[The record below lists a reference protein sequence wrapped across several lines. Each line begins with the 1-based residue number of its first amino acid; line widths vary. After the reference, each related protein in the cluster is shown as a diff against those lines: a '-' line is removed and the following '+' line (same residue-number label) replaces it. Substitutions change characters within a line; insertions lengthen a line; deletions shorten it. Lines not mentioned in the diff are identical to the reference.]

1 MRKLLLTATIFS
13 IFAALSGFCAD
24 QKIAVVDM
32 EKLFQNYYKTKI
44 ADADIK
50 KQAEVFKDYSDKLN
64 DSLVKLQDEFKELRD
79 AAQNIALSEAER
91 ENKRVAAQDKYRQL
105 KEKEAEVKQ
114 YNTEKQNQLKD
125 IYEEKRSNLLKEIS
139 ETIKKHCQPQGITIV
154 LDSSGKTLN
163 NIPSIVYKLPEM
175 DITEIILKEINKS
188 VEDRKPEEKKDDRKK
203 EEKKETTAEPAIK
216 K

>member
-1 MRKLLLTATIFS
+1 MRKLTVLSIIFS
-13 IFAALSGFCAD
+13 LFTAISGFCAD
-24 QKIAVVDM
+24 QKLAVVDM
-32 EKLFQNYYKTKI
+32 EKLFQSYYKTKI

-105 KEKEAEVKQ
+105 KEKEAELKQ
-114 YNTEKQNQLKD
+114 YNAEKQNQLKD
-125 IYEEKRSNLLKEIS
+125 IYEEKRNNILKEIS
-139 ETIKKHCQPQGITIV
+139 ETIRKYCQPLGISIV
-154 LDSSGKTLN
+154 FDSSGKTLN
-163 NIPSIVYKLPEM
+163 NIPSIIYKLPEM

-188 VEDRKPEEKKDDRKK
+188 VEDKKGEEKKTEEKKK
-203 EEKKETTAEPAIK
+203 EEKKDTAEPAVK